1 MLLPSCL
8 GSELYCNSTNCNF
21 TKRLLKLLISND
33 FHTSPLFKQNSI
45 LKSQFKIGFE
55 TISFW
60 SCCWLNFHWLF
71 MIFLMR
77 FPVSLHCVLM
87 LIGMIFLIIWLIFHG
102 RISLNSE
109 LVLLPLNFVSGF
121 RLKLMYISLI
131 ERIRSSLTHLH
142 GFQLLPL
149 VLKG

>member
-21 TKRLLKLLISND
+21 TKRLLKLLISNN

-60 SCCWLNFHWLF
+60 SCCWLNFHWLS
-71 MIFLMR
+71 MIFTMR

-87 LIGMIFLIIWLIFHG
+87 LIGMIFLIIWQMFQE
-102 RISLNSE
+102 RISLNSASATASE
-109 LVLLPLNFVSGF
+109 FCEWVQVEIDV
-121 RLKLMYISLI
+121 YISLI
-131 ERIRSSLTHLH
+131 EHIRSSLIHFH
-142 GFQLLPL
+142 GFLLPL

>member
-45 LKSQFKIGFE
+45 LKSQLKIGFE

-60 SCCWLNFHWLF
+60 SCCWLNFHWLS
-71 MIFLMR
+71 MIFTMR

-109 LVLLPLNFVSGF
+109 LLLLPLNFVSGF
-121 RLKLMYISLI
+121 RLKLMYIYPSLNVSGQAWLI
-131 ERIRSSLTHLH
+131 SMVFSCYH
-142 GFQLLPL
+142 
-149 VLKG
+149 